1 VTGPEHASLSA
12 ALKAGRHGLHMTLA
26 DVGAALGLA
35 NGNFVGMVERGERTP
50 SDEKL
55 LHFARV
61 LGLEARELLAM
72 KYKGSHPAAFDVL
85 LKAPR
90 PRFPR
95 LRKLLLSSCELPEA
109 VAEEFDRAAYGLVE
123 HLVFRALLDHI
134 LLPALEADRYAP
146 RRLRERIAAHRE
158 LHPDEPIATDTFE
171 EEAETFIPWVRGELP
186 MLNWRL
192 DTALLNLHLSQGP
205 AEGQYWSFSL
215 KGRSLAVDDSREDTP
230 RARHAAPGS
239 RTAGGRGLR
248 ELIADQGLV
257 ADEVR
262 EILDLIE
269 WKKARRKQHSEEE
282 D

>member
-1 VTGPEHASLSA
+1 MTGLENNSLSA
-12 ALKAGRHGLHMTLA
+12 ALKAGRHKHHMTLA

-55 LHFARV
+55 LDFARV

-109 VAEEFDRAAYGLVE
+109 VNEEFSRAAYGLIE
-123 HLVFRALLDHI
+123 HLVFRALLEHI
-134 LLPALEADRYAP
+134 LLPALQADRYAP

-158 LHPDEPIATDTFE
+158 LHPDEPIATATFE

-186 MLNWRL
+186 MLSWRL
-192 DTALLNLHLSQGP
+192 DPDVLHLHLSEGS
-205 AEGQYWSFSL
+205 AEGQARSFSL
-215 KGRSLAVDDSREDTP
+215 KGRSPAAEDSLPDAP
-230 RARHAAPGS
+230 RAQHARGS
-239 RTAGGRGLR
+239 RTAHGKGLR
-248 ELIADQGLV
+248 ELIADQGL
-257 ADEVR
+257 ATEEVR
-262 EILDLIE
+262 DILDLIE
-269 WKKARRKQHSEEE
+269 WKKARRKQHSEE
-282 D
+282 DD